1 MPDINILDFL
11 LPPVIRN
18 YSAGNLNR
26 IAGWSN
32 AIKSEECTAGK
43 EEADCAI
50 VKQDLIIA
58 KPASL
63 KAGQLLP
70 CREKEIH
77 ILDSIK
83 PVDKRRVGGPI
94 QWASISKDGMLSHG
108 VDSPKSHYPVIE
120 KMLIL

>member
-77 ILDSIK
+77 ILDS
-83 PVDKRRVGGPI
+83 
-94 QWASISKDGMLSHG
+94 L
-108 VDSPKSHYPVIE
+108 
-120 KMLIL
+120 